1 MGLITLGIAGAVGI
15 VGHMKSRDYVRRKL
29 RFTTIVDKPGIGVA
43 AGAATA
49 IGLAALPVVTM
60 GLPVILVGAGVGTG
74 VAFGAKDA
82 RGNRLGD

>member
-1 MGLITLGIAGAVGI
+1 MGLITLGIAGAVGV

-49 IGLAALPVVTM
+49 IGLAALPIVTM

-74 VAFGAKDA
+74 VAMGAKDA
-82 RGNRLGD
+82 RGNRLED